1 MVAVSLKKF
10 FQAEDGIRD
19 AQESRGLGD
28 VYKRQPIILIV
39 VLLTAACGH
48 DPGGKDK
55 IAVIDWDKAFSA
67 HPKQTVLKQGEAEL
81 QKLLRYREEQA
92 EIAKTQIAGLTRL
105 QQLKQNSKANFLDA
119 GFQTQMYA
127 AEAKE
132 RKKLLDA
139 YDAAVKEADAAL
151 AEQEKELEDAYQ
163 LKILNLR
170 LRLEA
175 IKMRPA
181 EREVVQNE
189 LNQVQSEREQQRQ
202 QILAAKNKIIGAK
215 MEPLVVETQARLKQ
229 HAEQLQQE
237 MQGDMSGV
245 LSKDQSDLA
254 KVPEALTKAMA
265 AIDKQADKLQE
276 SNEKLRAGI
285 RNDIESNVIKL
296 AHERQYTIVFH
307 SVKVNIKADD
317 ITDDVVKALQNMK

>member
-1 MVAVSLKKF
+1 MRWLT
-10 FQAEDGIRD
+10 
-19 AQESRGLGD
+19 
-28 VYKRQPIILIV
+28 PIILIV

-105 QQLKQNSKANFLDA
+105 QQLKQNSKANFMDA

-163 LKILNLR
+163 LKILNFR

-296 AHERQYTIVFH
+296 AHERQYTIVFL

>member
-1 MVAVSLKKF
+1 MRWLT
-10 FQAEDGIRD
+10 
-19 AQESRGLGD
+19 
-28 VYKRQPIILIV
+28 PIILIV

-202 QILAAKNKIIGAK
+202 QILAAKNKIIGTK
-215 MEPLVVETQARLKQ
+215 MEPLVAETQARLKQ

>member
-1 MVAVSLKKF
+1 MRWLT
-10 FQAEDGIRD
+10 
-19 AQESRGLGD
+19 
-28 VYKRQPIILIV
+28 PIILIV

-105 QQLKQNSKANFLDA
+105 QQLKQNSKANFMDA

-163 LKILNLR
+163 LKILNFR

-215 MEPLVVETQARLKQ
+215 MEPLVIETQARLKQ

>member
-1 MVAVSLKKF
+1 MRWLT
-10 FQAEDGIRD
+10 
-19 AQESRGLGD
+19 
-28 VYKRQPIILIV
+28 PIILIV

-215 MEPLVVETQARLKQ
+215 MEPLVAETQARLKQ

-265 AIDKQADKLQE
+265 AIDKQADNLQE

>member
-1 MVAVSLKKF
+1 MRWLT
-10 FQAEDGIRD
+10 
-19 AQESRGLGD
+19 
-28 VYKRQPIILIV
+28 PIILIV

-81 QKLLRYREEQA
+81 QKLLRYRDEQA

-139 YDAAVKEADAAL
+139 YDSAVKEADAAL

-189 LNQVQSEREQQRQ
+189 LNKVQSEREQQRQ
-202 QILAAKNKIIGAK
+202 LILAAKNKIIGAK

-237 MQGDMSGV
+237 MQGDMSVV

-254 KVPEALTKAMA
+254 KVPEALTTAMA

-276 SNEKLRAGI
+276 SNEKLKDSI

-307 SVKVNIKADD
+307 SV
-317 ITDDVVKALQNMK
+317 

>member
-1 MVAVSLKKF
+1 MRWLT
-10 FQAEDGIRD
+10 
-19 AQESRGLGD
+19 
-28 VYKRQPIILIV
+28 PIILIV

-105 QQLKQNSKANFLDA
+105 QQLKQNSKANFMDA

-215 MEPLVVETQARLKQ
+215 MEPLVAETQARLKL

>member
-1 MVAVSLKKF
+1 MRWLT
-10 FQAEDGIRD
+10 
-19 AQESRGLGD
+19 
-28 VYKRQPIILIV
+28 PIILIV

-55 IAVIDWDKAFSA
+55 IAVIDWDKAFTA
-67 HPKQTVLKQGEAEL
+67 HPKKTYLKQGEAEL

-202 QILAAKNKIIGAK
+202 QILAEKNKIIGAK
-215 MEPLVVETQARLKQ
+215 MEPLVAETQARLKQ